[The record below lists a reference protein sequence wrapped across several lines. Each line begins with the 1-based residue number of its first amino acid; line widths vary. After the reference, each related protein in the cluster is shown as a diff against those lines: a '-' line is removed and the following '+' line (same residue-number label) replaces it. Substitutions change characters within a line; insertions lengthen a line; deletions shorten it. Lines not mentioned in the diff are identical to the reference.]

1 MAAQP
6 VVPNLYETASQP
18 DTGDAYTFLEFN
30 TQGDDYD
37 YEFRELSQ
45 PIRSTVWSP
54 ENSHLPATGVAATTE
69 SNDRDLPAD
78 TASANAAVSSPRPAG
93 SKGRSN
99 QGVADALAAGIG
111 GLSFEETG
119 DEDGFEFGKGGDFTE
134 HACRYCGVQNPACVV
149 RCNVPSCRKW
159 FCNSRGNTSGS
170 HIVNHLVRAKHKE
183 VCLHKDSPL
192 GETILECYNCGCRN
206 VFLLGFISAKTESV
220 VVLLCREPCLNVNA
234 LKDMNWDLSQWCPL
248 IDDRCF
254 LPWLVKLRARQISA
268 QQINKVEELWKTN
281 PDASL
286 EDLEKPGVDDEPQP
300 VALKYEDAYQVHGWE
315 CN

>member
-1 MAAQP
+1 VSKARASAA
-6 VVPNLYETASQP
+6 VADGL
-18 DTGDAYTFLEFN
+18 
-30 TQGDDYD
+30 
-37 YEFRELSQ
+37 
-45 PIRSTVWSP
+45 
-54 ENSHLPATGVAATTE
+54 ATGVAA
-69 SNDRDLPAD
+69 
-78 TASANAAVSSPRPAG
+78 
-93 SKGRSN
+93 
-99 QGVADALAAGIG
+99 
-111 GLSFEETG
+111 LSFEEPPSG
-119 DEDGFEFGKGGDFTE
+119 AAEDGYDYGKGDFVE
-134 HACRYCGVQNPACVV
+134 HACRYCGIHNPACVA

-206 VFLLGFISAKTESV
+206 VFLLGFISAKAENV

-254 LPWLVKLRARQISA
+254 LSWLVKVPSEQEQLRARQISA

-300 VALKYEDAYQVHGWE
+300 VVLKYEDAYQVLKLSTGI
-315 CN
+315 CSLSLLQLCRILS